1 MKILIA
7 DKLAPEGAA
16 FLKSQPGVEVTSQ
29 TGLTG
34 EELAQALRQHDGV
47 VVRSAVKITADVL
60 DACMNQRS
68 AATTGKPSRL
78 RGIVRAG
85 VGVDNIDLNAATRY
99 GVAVMNSA
107 SATTITTAEH
117 AFALMIG
124 LARNIGH
131 AHMTMA
137 GGGWDRN
144 KFTGT
149 QLQGKTLGVVGFGR
163 IGQAMA
169 QRVLA
174 FGMKV
179 MGYDPYYNADTALDG
194 SVKMV
199 KSFDEM
205 VPEVDIISFHVPK
218 TESTTGMLGA
228 AQFAKARPG
237 LLVVNAS
244 RGGIVDEEALLK
256 ALDNGQCAGAA
267 LDVFTSEPLP
277 EDSPLRNHPKIL
289 TTPHLGASTVEA
301 QEAVAVDACKALLSF
316 LRGEGVDSAVNIGKL
331 NLDLSERQ
339 QAFVDLGSR
348 MVALLQAAV
357 PDVQLGSA
365 RFTLRGESLAG
376 RADTIARFALADL
389 LKSHLDQPVN
399 VINAAL
405 IAEQRKIETETIITS
420 DTGEDRMTIE
430 LAERSGG
437 DGRTWRVEGA
447 VYADGM
453 PRVTH
458 LGGYSMDMVPEGDM
472 VLLTN
477 ADEPG
482 RIGVV
487 GDIFGSAGIN
497 IAEMVIGRKP
507 VERGDAA
514 PRAARSVA
522 MMIIKVDQSPSDALL
537 KSLREA
543 PGIIRVATVKLP
555 GVGDSRG

>member
-7 DKLAPEGAA
+7 DKLAPEGAE
-16 FLKSQPGVEVTSQ
+16 FLNTQDGVEVTTR

-34 EELAQALRQHDGV
+34 EELAEEIRQHDGI
-47 VVRSAVKITADVL
+47 VVRSAVKITRDVL
-60 DACMNQRS
+60 ESCMN
-68 AATTGKPSRL
+68 GKPSRL

-85 VGVDNIDLNAATRY
+85 VGVDNIDLDAATRY
-99 GVAVMNSA
+99 GIAVMNSA

-131 AHMTMA
+131 SHMTMA
-137 GGGWDRN
+137 QGGWDRS
-144 KFTGT
+144 KYTGA
-149 QLQGKTLGVVGFGR
+149 QLQGKTLGIVGFGR
-163 IGQAMA
+163 IGQTMA
-169 QRVLA
+169 KRGLA

-179 MGYDPYYNADTALDG
+179 IGYDPYYNADTALDG

-199 KSFDEM
+199 QSFDDM
-205 VPEVDIISFHVPK
+205 IGDVDIVSFHVPK
-218 TESTTGMLGA
+218 NESTAGMLGKE
-228 AQFAKARPG
+228 QFAKARPG
-237 LLVVNAS
+237 LLVVNAA
-244 RGGIVDEEALLK
+244 RGGIVDEDALLEALEN
-256 ALDNGQCAGAA
+256 DQCAGAA
-267 LDVFTSEPLP
+267 LDVFTSEPPP
-277 EDSPLRNHPKIL
+277 EESPLRNHPKIL

-331 NLDLSERQ
+331 NLDLTDRQ

-357 PDVQLGSA
+357 PDGQLGAA
-365 RFTLRGESLAG
+365 RFAMRGESLAG

-389 LKSHLDQPVN
+389 LKAHLDQPVN

-405 IAEQRKIETETIITS
+405 IAEQRKIDTETIITA
-420 DTGEDRMTIE
+420 DTGEDRMSIE
-430 LAERSGG
+430 LIERVGG
-437 DGRTWRVEGA
+437 EGRTWRVEGA
-447 VYADGM
+447 IYADGL

-458 LGGYSMDMVPEGDM
+458 LSGYSLDMVPEGDM

-487 GDIFGSAGIN
+487 GDLFGNTGIN
-497 IAEMVIGRKP
+497 IAEMVIGRRP
-507 VERGDAA
+507 VEQHDTGQNKDR
-514 PRAARSVA
+514 RVA
-522 MMIIKVDQSPSDALL
+522 MMIIKIDQPPNETLL

-555 GVGDSRG
+555 AIHEG

>member
-7 DKLAPEGAA
+7 DKLAPEGAD
-16 FLKSQPGVEVTSQ
+16 FLNSQDGVEVTTK
-29 TGLTG
+29 TGLAG
-34 EELAQALRQHDGV
+34 EELAEEIRQHDGV
-47 VVRSAVKITADVL
+47 VVRSAVKVTSDVL
-60 DACMNQRS
+60 DACMN
-68 AATTGKPSRL
+68 GKPSRL

-99 GVAVMNSA
+99 GIAVMNSA

-131 AHMTMA
+131 AHATMTA
-137 GGGWDRN
+137 GGWDRS
-144 KFTGT
+144 KYTGT

-163 IGQAMA
+163 IGQTMA
-169 QRVLA
+169 KRALA

-179 MGYDPYYNADTALDG
+179 IGYDPYYNADTALDG

-199 KSFDEM
+199 KSFDELI
-205 VPEVDIISFHVPK
+205 PDVDIVSFHVPK
-218 TESTTGMLGA
+218 NEATTGMLGKE
-228 AQFAKARPG
+228 QFAKARPG
-237 LLVVNAS
+237 LLVVNAA
-244 RGGIVDEEALLK
+244 RGGIVDEDALLEALE
-256 ALDNGQCAGAA
+256 AGQCAGAG

-277 EDSPLRNHPKIL
+277 EDSSFRNHPKIL

-331 NLDLSERQ
+331 NLDLSDRQ
-339 QAFVDLGSR
+339 QAFVDLAGR

-365 RFTLRGESLAG
+365 RFTMRGESLAG

-420 DTGEDRMTIE
+420 DTGEDRMAIE
-430 LAERSGG
+430 LSERSGG
-437 DGRTWRVEGA
+437 DSRTWRVEGA
-447 VYADGM
+447 IYADGL

-458 LGGYSMDMVPEGDM
+458 LSGYSLDMVPEGDM

-487 GDIFGSAGIN
+487 GDLFGSSEIN

-507 VERGDAA
+507 VEADQPTNAKDR
-514 PRAARSVA
+514 RVA
-522 MMIIKVDQSPSDALL
+522 MMVIKVDQPPSESLL
-537 KSLREA
+537 SSLREA

-555 GVGDSRG
+555 ATKENE